1 MANMTHSTKSD
12 SAAKVHVSVAN
23 TKTDATKAN
32 ASESSARDSNTAKSS
47 TSEANTSIAK
57 VDMSSMT
64 STDETYVWT
73 RDNATTEQA

>member
-12 SAAKVHVSVAN
+12 STAKVHVPVAN
-23 TKTDATKAN
+23 TKTDA
-32 ASESSARDSNTAKSS
+32 SESSARNSNSAKSS

-64 STDETYVWT
+64 STDETDVWT
-73 RDNATTEQA
+73 RNNATREQA